1 MESKTKNPPPQSTAN
16 GSGVSNT
23 PANTIFPHLINGHLC
38 EENKYA
44 FSLSTNGYL
53 AFACY
58 NKVIVLETVDTIR
71 LCQNLNRHKY
81 YVNRVLWCNENSFR
95 LLSCDLKANIII
107 WNVIEGSV
115 LTIITSQHKDDKQ
128 LLDVCWTKYSNG
140 RCWLT
145 QLALLSGD
153 SVRLTDTN
161 K

>member
-1 MESKTKNPPPQSTAN
+1 MDAKTKSNQQSIEQSSNTAN
-16 GSGVSNT
+16 NTNSVSNT
-23 PANTIFPHLINGHLC
+23 VYPHLINGHLC

-44 FSLSTNGYL
+44 FSLSTNGYI

-81 YVNRVLWCNENSFR
+81 YVNRVLWCNENSFK
-95 LLSCDLKANIII
+95 LLSCDLKSNIIV

-115 LTIITSQHKDDKQ
+115 LTIITPQKEDKQ
-128 LLDVCWTKYSNG
+128 LLDVCWTKYG
-140 RCWLT
+140 
-145 QLALLSGD
+145 SGKL
-153 SVRLTDTN
+153 V